1 MNAQSAGRR
10 RKKGQGLHRDQVRHE
25 LRTPLTVIKGVLRL
39 LEQPPADGLPP
50 EVRRELIQRANQQ
63 MAQLEHAIEY
73 VEGEFSDSPEQ
84 DVIVLY
90 EEIATS

>member
-1 MNAQSAGRR
+1 M
-10 RKKGQGLHRDQVRHE
+10 HRDQVRHE

-39 LEQPPADGLPP
+39 LEQRPADQLPA

-63 MAQLEHAIEY
+63 MSHLEHAIEY
-73 VEGEFSDSPEQ
+73 VEREFSDSPEH

-90 EEIATS
+90 EETATP